1 MKKYYFN
8 KLFISLLTIFI
19 TFVSQTVLYA
29 KETAKSSFEGKKGV
43 GISYKIIL
51 VSKDGQTKVV
61 PTSHVF
67 KIGDKIKLLIKTNKS
82 GYLTILNIGS
92 SGNTHILFNEY
103 VEADKEIEI
112 PTKSN
117 LRFVGE
123 PGVEKILVML
133 SMNPNPLLKPQNTG
147 GKETSTIS
155 SKTPPTQSAQ
165 PNPPNQPSTP
175 TPSTNRDIDELT
187 TPLPLILASL
197 EGAKDIVLED
207 DLKTSYAVIS
217 TQDNF
222 NPQKVSSTEIKVE
235 SKDGSHY
242 GVVPASVLNKGILT
256 LEIKLKHK

>member
-1 MKKYYFN
+1 MKRYYSIA
-8 KLFISLLTIFI
+8 LFISFFIIFI
-19 TFVSQTVLYA
+19 LQTVLYA
-29 KETAKSSFEGKKGV
+29 KETAKSSFESKKGAGV
-43 GISYKIIL
+43 SYKIIL
-51 VSKDGQTKVV
+51 ISKDGQTKVV

-67 KIGDKIKLLIKTNKS
+67 KTGDKIKLLVKTNKS
-82 GYLTILNIGS
+82 GYLSILNLGS
-92 SGNTHILFNEY
+92 SGNTHVLFNEY

-112 PTKSN
+112 PPKSN
-117 LRFVGE
+117 LRFVGK
-123 PGVEKILVML
+123 PGVERILVML
-133 SMNPNPLLKPQNTG
+133 SMNPNPLLNPQNTG
-147 GKETSTIS
+147 GKEASTVT
-155 SKTPPTQSAQ
+155 SKTPPTHSAQ
-165 PNPPNQPSTP
+165 PNSPTQPSTP

-222 NPQKVSSTEIKVE
+222 KPQKVSSTEIKVE